1 MAENDGN
8 TLPATEPF
16 APVRPLQITP
26 SELMPVTPGVFEV
39 IHKLNIRF
47 ERLLQDF
54 QTLQRIPYFPHTK
67 LTAWQNTLGLIQAE
81 ANLSL
86 IEPIKDRERKNALY
100 FDRLCAQREREIKD
114 PTMFSLRLNTANK
127 NWPTNKRRRPER
139 PKNRQLRTAF
149 ASPRH
154 PEFRVP
160 FLILFRFALFSE

>member
-8 TLPATEPF
+8 TPTEQPL
-16 APVRPLQITP
+16 APVRPLRVTP
-26 SELMPVTPGVFEV
+26 SELMPVTPGVFEI

-54 QTLQRIPYFPHTK
+54 QTLQRIPYFPHIK

-114 PTMFSLRLNTANK
+114 PDDVLLEAEYRKQELADQQKQKT
-127 NWPTNKRRRPER
+127 
-139 PKNRQLRTAF
+139 
-149 ASPRH
+149 
-154 PEFRVP
+154 
-160 FLILFRFALFSE
+160 SEAEESAI

>member
-1 MAENDGN
+1 
-8 TLPATEPF
+8 
-16 APVRPLQITP
+16 
-26 SELMPVTPGVFEV
+26 MPVTPGVFEV

-114 PTMFSLRLNTANK
+114 PDDVLLEAEYRKQELADQQK
-127 NWPTNKRRRPER
+127 EEAGEAEEPT
-139 PKNRQLRTAF
+139 T
-149 ASPRH
+149 
-154 PEFRVP
+154 
-160 FLILFRFALFSE
+160 

>member
-114 PTMFSLRLNTANK
+114 PDDVLLEAEYRKQELADQQK
-127 NWPTNKRRRPER
+127 EEAGEAEEPT
-139 PKNRQLRTAF
+139 T
-149 ASPRH
+149 
-154 PEFRVP
+154 
-160 FLILFRFALFSE
+160 